1 MGSHLDTVRGGGR
14 FDGISGVIAAL
25 EVLRRFEEKGI
36 ETFHPVEVVAFL
48 AEEPSPFGIST
59 VGSRGMVGEL
69 SQKALASLQDDKGR
83 TLAMAIQEMGGDPSR
98 IDEAKR
104 FSGDVLAY
112 LELHIEQGPFLFTQG
127 IPVGVVTGI
136 VGISRGRIEVRG
148 SPDHPGTTPMETRKD
163 ALVASS
169 EAILALERVCKGLE
183 GVVGTMG
190 KIEVYPNSENVI
202 PGIVTLKMEIRSLRE
217 ASLDEAISLLKEELD
232 RIAGKRGVTINLET
246 GLTMRPAIFP
256 ETMVEHI
263 SSVCKRHNI
272 PYVKMVSGAGHD
284 ATHMARLAS
293 TGMIFIPSRDG
304 KSHCPEEWSE
314 FEHIGLG
321 AEILAGTIIEIDRE
335 NLIVA

>member
-1 MGSHLDTVRGGGR
+1 M
-14 FDGISGVIAAL
+14 
-25 EVLRRFEEKGI
+25 
-36 ETFHPVEVVAFL
+36 
-48 AEEPSPFGIST
+48 
-59 VGSRGMVGEL
+59 
-69 SQKALASLQDDKGR
+69 
-83 TLAMAIQEMGGDPSR
+83 
-98 IDEAKR
+98 
-104 FSGDVLAY
+104 
-112 LELHIEQGPFLFTQG
+112 
-127 IPVGVVTGI
+127 TGI
-136 VGISRGRIEVRG
+136 VGISRGRIEIRG
-148 SPDHPGTTPMETRKD
+148 SADHPGTTPMETRKD

-183 GVVGTMG
+183 GVVGTIG

-217 ASLDEAISLLKEELD
+217 ASLDEAISLLKADLD

-256 ETMVEHI
+256 ETMVDHI

-272 PYVKMVSGAGHD
+272 PYVKMASGAGHD

-293 TGMIFIPSRDG
+293 TGMIFIPSKNG
-304 KSHCPEEWSE
+304 KSHCAEEWSE

-321 AEILAGTIIEIDRE
+321 AEILAGTIVEIDRE